1 MGPTF
6 WDKRGKEDNSED
18 QRDYRLLLR
27 KDKTD
32 KASARLIGKKTERA
46 QINKTG
52 DEKRRLQLT
61 PQKYR
66 GSEETTASSS
76 VPIKR
81 TSRRKRARP

>member
-1 MGPTF
+1 MGPRF

>member
-1 MGPTF
+1 MGPRF
-6 WDKRGKEDNSED
+6 WDSRGEEDNSED

-27 KDKTD
+27 KDKTG
-32 KASARLIGKKTERA
+32 KPSARLIGKKTERA
-46 QINKTG
+46 QVNKTG
-52 DEKRRLQLT
+52 DEKRLQLT

-66 GSEETTASSS
+66 RSEETTASSS